1 MGPYT
6 MSAPNQPQASPAAA
20 PMAPPAPRGPQ
31 GPPMQQ
37 QQYQQPQ
44 QMQQQQMQPQY
55 QQQQQRQ
62 PQQMQQ
68 QQMQPQYQ
76 QRPPMQQQQQQYQQQ
91 PMQGQYQQPMGQ
103 PMMQGQP
110 MQGKPTPFSTD
121 AKMGFGGAEIPAL
134 FSCMDDCEAC
144 AIGFA
149 APCVVSGKIAEAT
162 GDEFKKQAMIYSV
175 LMYCCGSVADCY
187 HGFMLSKK
195 LHEQYPTPGED
206 ISAIAYCFCN
216 FCQCTGPCTKVQEF
230 RYMKNL
236 KAKGLLRAPGAAQ
249 PLTGPMRQ
257 AM

>member
-1 MGPYT
+1 
-6 MSAPNQPQASPAAA
+6 
-20 PMAPPAPRGPQ
+20 MAPPAPRGPQ

-44 QMQQQQMQPQY
+44 QMQQQ
-55 QQQQQRQ
+55 
-62 PQQMQQ
+62 
-68 QQMQPQYQ
+68 
-76 QRPPMQQQQQQYQQQ
+76 PMQQQQQYQQQ

-121 AKMGFGGAEIPAL
+121 AKIGFGGAEIPAL

-149 APCVVSGKIAEAT
+149 APCVVSGQIAEAT

-206 ISAIAYCFCN
+206 ISAVAYCFCN